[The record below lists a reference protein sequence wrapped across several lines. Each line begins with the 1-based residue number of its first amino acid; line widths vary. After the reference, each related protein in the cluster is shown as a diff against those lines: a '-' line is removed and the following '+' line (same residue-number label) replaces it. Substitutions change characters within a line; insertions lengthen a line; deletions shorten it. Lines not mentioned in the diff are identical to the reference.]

1 MRHRVTYW
9 REFVRTLWQP
19 GFVWIEVFQ
28 PINSHLSGAA
38 IEVSAKQNG
47 WGKMYRGQWI
57 SKVVETEW
65 ISEKKIRPTQRKS
78 KFSAP
83 FDHFFGPLL
92 HGSVRSWAQDWY
104 ISKLIRVE
112 PSPFWFFIVKG
123 EKPEQANF
131 VFISPHVESNTESR
145 SEKCNMQF
153 QEKYALLFN
162 LFSYRGLEGYQGEEI
177 LEKVLWGAG
186 YQMIKHYAACR
197 ICSLYFFTPRYLFSW
212 AFQQPLS
219 ISP

>member
-1 MRHRVTYW
+1 M
-9 REFVRTLWQP
+9 
-19 GFVWIEVFQ
+19 
-28 PINSHLSGAA
+28 
-38 IEVSAKQNG
+38 
-47 WGKMYRGQWI
+47 
-57 SKVVETEW
+57 
-65 ISEKKIRPTQRKS
+65 
-78 KFSAP
+78 
-83 FDHFFGPLL
+83 
-92 HGSVRSWAQDWY
+92 
-104 ISKLIRVE
+104 E

-197 ICSLYFFTPRYLFSW
+197 ICSLYFFYS
-212 AFQQPLS
+212 PLS
-219 ISP
+219 LFLSLSTTPLYQPIEKHRDFEL